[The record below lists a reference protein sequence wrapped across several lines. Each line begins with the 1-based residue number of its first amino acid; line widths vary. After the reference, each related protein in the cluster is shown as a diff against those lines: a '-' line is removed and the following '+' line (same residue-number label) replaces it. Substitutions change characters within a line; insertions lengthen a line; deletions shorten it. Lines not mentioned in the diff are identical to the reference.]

1 VCIGLPALTCSRC
14 LCPGWSHHTPRPTEP
29 LPNFGTEILIPVTN
43 PLERLNGEIK
53 RRTEVVGIF
62 PNEAAITRLVGAIL
76 LEQND
81 EWAVQRARYMTL
93 ETMATMGNDPGVSLP
108 ELAG

>member
-1 VCIGLPALTCSRC
+1 MAKSSAAQMLSAS
-14 LCPGWSHHTPRPTEP
+14 S
-29 LPNFGTEILIPVTN
+29 PND
-43 PLERLNGEIK
+43 
-53 RRTEVVGIF
+53 
-62 PNEAAITRLVGAIL
+62 EAIVRLVGALL

>member
-1 VCIGLPALTCSRC
+1 MVVPYAGNQPVPAERVSTAI
-14 LCPGWSHHTPRPTEP
+14 
-29 LPNFGTEILIPVTN
+29 FIPVTN

-53 RRTEVVGIF
+53 RRTDVVGIF
-62 PNEAAITRLVGAIL
+62 PNEDAITRLVGAIL

-93 ETMATMGNDPGVSLP
+93 ETMAPLSEDPIFKLP
-108 ELAG
+108 AMAA